1 MDAQERRAFIERA
14 PQVEYKGIPL
24 DYELQENPRTDVLE
38 AEANKDEDEDEGEDE
53 NEPAFVVKF
62 AVPDNVAMP
71 KTQRLFGI
79 IEQTARFIVEQPSAM
94 ANRMELVIQGKQ
106 GTNPDFAFLSARSP
120 LYAFYKHL
128 QWLMQTGLYG
138 YNAESSSS
146 SDSEQEKDQEQE
158 QEQHPFAVPSPA
170 PLIQPEPEPEP
181 EPLPSVPST
190 VSVPTDAPTR
200 QLIDTVA
207 LLMCKSPNPQK
218 LEQTMRVEKATTSTY
233 RFLSPFDPLH
243 ASFASA
249 EDEIEYW
256 RSEAL
261 NARQALEEKQ
271 YELDDYQLQS
281 AELETELE
289 QEIERMEATINEL
302 RSRNE
307 KYRMDMAELKEK
319 YQHSQLKAGEDLASI
334 ERELQFVR
342 SQQEYYKSRTR
353 DLEQTNDDLE
363 RNERAAKS
371 SLQAMEC
378 RLSRAVEENSHLMGE
393 VNTKKILVDEVQ
405 RLKDELKDLNLE
417 LNVVRSRSSRAVP
430 QSGSSLS
437 KSTANADF
445 NGENPALMVH
455 NIMTRVKDLE
465 SRLAGARTKVT
476 PLIGAGG
483 QYATMHS
490 RIARTRNIANPKSAV
505 ALASNGGS
513 NGAGAGDHQQQQQQQ
528 QLQRPTALR
537 SIAGAKGETR
547 ISNTPSMES
556 KLEQSRLQRE
566 AIRKRI
572 EEKSMAHQQQ
582 QQQTVP
588 QRRQLD

>member
-1 MDAQERRAFIERA
+1 
-14 PQVEYKGIPL
+14 
-24 DYELQENPRTDVLE
+24 
-38 AEANKDEDEDEGEDE
+38 
-53 NEPAFVVKF
+53 
-62 AVPDNVAMP
+62 
-71 KTQRLFGI
+71 
-79 IEQTARFIVEQPSAM
+79 
-94 ANRMELVIQGKQ
+94 
-106 GTNPDFAFLSARSP
+106 
-120 LYAFYKHL
+120 
-128 QWLMQTGLYG
+128 
-138 YNAESSSS
+138 
-146 SDSEQEKDQEQE
+146 
-158 QEQHPFAVPSPA
+158 
-170 PLIQPEPEPEP
+170 
-181 EPLPSVPST
+181 
-190 VSVPTDAPTR
+190 
-200 QLIDTVA
+200 
-207 LLMCKSPNPQK
+207 
-218 LEQTMRVEKATTSTY
+218 
-233 RFLSPFDPLH
+233 
-243 ASFASA
+243 
-249 EDEIEYW
+249 
-256 RSEAL
+256 
-261 NARQALEEKQ
+261 
-271 YELDDYQLQS
+271 
-281 AELETELE
+281 
-289 QEIERMEATINEL
+289 
-302 RSRNE
+302 
-307 KYRMDMAELKEK
+307 YRMDMAELKEK
-319 YQHSQLKAGEDLASI
+319 YQNSQLKAGEDLASI

-513 NGAGAGDHQQQQQQQ
+513 NGAGTGDHQQQQQQ

-547 ISNTPSMES
+547 IGNTPSMES

-582 QQQTVP
+582 QQTVP